1 MAPRQ
6 KGEGFGFIPA
16 ESEHHFLVTIPASKE
31 ESVYISEHLT
41 WDDSEARRQ
50 LNFALG
56 HEDSKIRVVLPR
68 YKWEVIADAV
78 RAEFN
83 QRLRKNGL
91 TMGKW
96 KAGQTPLS
104 RLFGKEL
111 VLLAWAIEDADP
123 ALIPIAIKNWLG
135 LAPEERWWLF
145 TMTNAATGHAV
156 TTGLNLRVSPND
168 GLQLLAL
175 AVLLAPP
182 LDNPEE
188 FGVLGQKR
196 HQIVTLATLYG
207 STIVVEGAKDH
218 LHRDALQGFAQG
230 LRHLLADGYQHG
242 IENQGGI
249 DLQLDGIGGPRPHVS
264 QIQQP
269 LGQRERVLDLASAAD
284 TARRPGGPTTL
295 ADRAHWSR

>member
-6 KGEGFGFIPA
+6 KSEGFGFIPA

-41 WDDSEARRQ
+41 WDDSDARRQ

-156 TTGLNLRVSPND
+156 TGRNKGWRKAVRYALTENPVS
-168 GLQLLAL
+168 
-175 AVLLAPP
+175 
-182 LDNPEE
+182 E
-188 FGVLGQKR
+188 
-196 HQIVTLATLYG
+196 
-207 STIVVEGAKDH
+207 
-218 LHRDALQGFAQG
+218 
-230 LRHLLADGYQHG
+230 YQ
-242 IENQGGI
+242 
-249 DLQLDGIGGPRPHVS
+249 P
-264 QIQQP
+264 QQP
-269 LGQRERVLDLASAAD
+269 DMALFEVMEAEAPWASSVASV
-284 TARRPGGPTTL
+284 RRKASPDAGSSTEKS
-295 ADRAHWSR
+295 RANVQ